1 VSSIIASATTT
12 ANPIMPAMYVDLDE
26 WLKVTSSWRMRSRS
40 PSPHNI
46 LIRPASSSHI
56 VPNRS
61 ITAGQKSEDTPAA
74 NGPYFCVF
82 CRARRAAATP
92 HEAAEEG
99 RASSAPPDAASV
111 TATSRN
117 KCRPMPWCPGTTK
130 SARRARV
137 EPAVERQ
144 LPQTSGLLPVR
155 RHGTAAPYAE

>member
-1 VSSIIASATTT
+1 MRHTCHLD
-12 ANPIMPAMYVDLDE
+12 VDVDE

-46 LIRPASSSHI
+46 QIRPASSSHI

-92 HEAAEEG
+92 HEVAEEG
-99 RASSAPPDAASV
+99 RASSAPPVLLFAWGRQ
-111 TATSRN
+111 TE
-117 KCRPMPWCPGTTK
+117 G
-130 SARRARV
+130 AR
-137 EPAVERQ
+137 
-144 LPQTSGLLPVR
+144 GLLFFIEAKDKIIFFIEAKEARPNIEIRVAQHSPIR
-155 RHGTAAPYAE
+155 TVPYATACLSNPN